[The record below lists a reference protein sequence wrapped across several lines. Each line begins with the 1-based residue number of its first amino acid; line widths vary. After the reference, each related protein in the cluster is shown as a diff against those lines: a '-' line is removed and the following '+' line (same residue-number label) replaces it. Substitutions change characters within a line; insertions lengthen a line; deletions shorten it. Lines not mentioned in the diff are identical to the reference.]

1 MARASSIW
9 EQLFGTAAPD
19 YAYPP
24 GLYGPPLYDQP
35 PQPPPMMAPSQ
46 LSLPPLPPTQGYG
59 SRPGPPSVTPDL
71 LPQQLPL
78 VGGAPGMPTFS
89 PDMATQPVLPPAHP
103 AGPSVPGHP
112 GLGFLNAPVGRL
124 IDYAKKN
131 IDPQTLD
138 YLTAPP
144 TVDIAPGSLAEAV
157 MGRSGRVIGPPKAP
171 STAAPQPPGYTFPPD
186 AISPAAGQL
195 GGVTTDATSAPPLP
209 PPIDIASRAVGGA
222 PANAV
227 ATNDPFKLPVGGTTE
242 GNVAPTDVSA
252 ARTVAGAQGQPL
264 PDVHTAAR
272 QILATTTP
280 SQLYAP
286 PESPGAFDRFSAF
299 MHNLGNTQAGGF
311 GAIADA
317 IGGVASGQRMDP
329 QGMGLAAQNNMY
341 RALLQRGYTQDMAM
355 AGATN
360 PEILKQMM
368 APSKWT
374 VIGEGIAGQ
383 KRYGFV
389 NEQQQLL
396 NGQTLGA
403 GGGTGGGVQ
412 GNYTDAQWDA
422 MTSEQRLATLPKAD
436 QSFIKSIYEAK
447 AMPSPRVT
455 GAIPAVTAIYPDFD
469 QQDYFKR
476 HETLK
481 SFEGQGKNALEK
493 KALNTAIAHADNL
506 YSMID
511 ELPNTTWFPGYVNPF
526 IHALKAN
533 TGDTRFQQLRGRWD
547 AQSEGLAN
555 ELSKML
561 NGGQTSESDR
571 QNARAILAMAKSPE
585 ELKASIHQLMD
596 MAQGRANSLQSL
608 YDQGMKQPIRD
619 GLNMVDPANQ
629 QVFMRLRGLQGGT
642 IATPQGQVAPT
653 QAPALIQG
661 HIPPPP
667 AGFHILQ

>member
-1 MARASSIW
+1 
-9 EQLFGTAAPD
+9 
-19 YAYPP
+19 
-24 GLYGPPLYDQP
+24 
-35 PQPPPMMAPSQ
+35 
-46 LSLPPLPPTQGYG
+46 
-59 SRPGPPSVTPDL
+59 
-71 LPQQLPL
+71 
-78 VGGAPGMPTFS
+78 
-89 PDMATQPVLPPAHP
+89 
-103 AGPSVPGHP
+103 
-112 GLGFLNAPVGRL
+112 
-124 IDYAKKN
+124 
-131 IDPQTLD
+131 
-138 YLTAPP
+138 
-144 TVDIAPGSLAEAV
+144 
-157 MGRSGRVIGPPKAP
+157 
-171 STAAPQPPGYTFPPD
+171 
-186 AISPAAGQL
+186 
-195 GGVTTDATSAPPLP
+195 
-209 PPIDIASRAVGGA
+209 
-222 PANAV
+222 
-227 ATNDPFKLPVGGTTE
+227 
-242 GNVAPTDVSA
+242 
-252 ARTVAGAQGQPL
+252 
-264 PDVHTAAR
+264 
-272 QILATTTP
+272 
-280 SQLYAP
+280 
-286 PESPGAFDRFSAF
+286 
-299 MHNLGNTQAGGF
+299 
-311 GAIADA
+311 
-317 IGGVASGQRMDP
+317 
-329 QGMGLAAQNNMY
+329 MGLAAQNNMY
-341 RALLQRGYTQDMAM
+341 RALLQRGYTPDMAM

-469 QQDYFKR
+469 QQDYLKR

-547 AQSEGLAN
+547 AQAEGLAN

-596 MAQGRANSLQSL
+596 MAQGRAQSLQAL

-653 QAPALIQG
+653 QAPALMQG